1 VPLVYLFT
9 IFSEFFQAPDND
21 QYLSA
26 PLKTYTPLPSP
37 IYQYVINLVL
47 RIPIRS
53 GPDIFMNEIKV
64 TMPFIYFKITKIR
77 WGRIRLPY
85 GWRLK

>member
-1 VPLVYLFT
+1 
-9 IFSEFFQAPDND
+9 
-21 QYLSA
+21 
-26 PLKTYTPLPSP
+26 
-37 IYQYVINLVL
+37 
-47 RIPIRS
+47 
-53 GPDIFMNEIKV
+53 MNEIKV